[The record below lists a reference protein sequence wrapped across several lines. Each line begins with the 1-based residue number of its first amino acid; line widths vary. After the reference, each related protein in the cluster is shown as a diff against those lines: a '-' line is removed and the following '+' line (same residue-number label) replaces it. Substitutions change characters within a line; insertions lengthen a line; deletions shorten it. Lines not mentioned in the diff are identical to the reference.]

1 MFSLNPTRKRKI
13 GAPAMPET
21 TPDIL
26 ASLDI
31 APDYYGESQ
40 EESAVRKALAEI
52 EQKNPLVGSRIALA
66 RMCLSLAKNIAKG
79 NEKGRAVAN
88 EVATLSQLMDQL
100 DPPVIDADTSD
111 LPPELRKIADALAT
125 APRPGG
131 PTADNS
137 QEL

>member
-1 MFSLNPTRKRKI
+1 
-13 GAPAMPET
+13 
-21 TPDIL
+21 
-26 ASLDI
+26 
-31 APDYYGESQ
+31 
-40 EESAVRKALAEI
+40 
-52 EQKNPLVGSRIALA
+52 
-66 RMCLSLAKNIAKG
+66 MCLSLAKNIAKG